1 MKWAGPFGDRPFFY
15 SPFLFKFVCVL
26 NRIKM
31 KKTIVTLL
39 GLLMAVTVSQP
50 VFAAEPDSPGSKMF
64 TIQAGGLPGFGGLVS
79 GQIAMANV
87 ANGHLY
93 GGLQLGANFRHGA
106 ATDAKKT
113 DLSLAPRV
121 MLGWNLG
128 RVVELHMGGLGGVA
142 VQRFDELK
150 SQLAFCYGGFGG
162 LRLNLSDSMGI
173 VLEGCYSNA
182 LPYVSGGLAFRF

>member
-1 MKWAGPFGDRPFFY
+1 
-15 SPFLFKFVCVL
+15 
-26 NRIKM
+26 M

-39 GLLMAVTVSQP
+39 GLLMAAIVFQP
-50 VFAAEPDSPGSKMF
+50 VFAAEPDSPGSKMI

-79 GQIAMANV
+79 AQIAMANV

-93 GGLQLGANFRHGA
+93 GGLQLGGNFRHGA
-106 ATDAKKT
+106 ALGSKKL

-121 MLGWNLG
+121 LYGINLG
-128 RVVELHMGGLGGVA
+128 RVVELHLGGLAGIDA
-142 VQRFDELK
+142 RRFDEGK

-182 LPYVSGGLAFRF
+182 LPYASGGIAIRF

>member
-1 MKWAGPFGDRPFFY
+1 
-15 SPFLFKFVCVL
+15 
-26 NRIKM
+26 M

-39 GLLMAVTVSQP
+39 GLLMAFTVSQS
-50 VFAAEPDSPGSKMF
+50 VFAAEPDSPGAKMI

-79 GQIAMANV
+79 AQIAMANV

-93 GGLQLGANFRHGA
+93 GGLQLGGNFRHGA
-106 ATDAKKT
+106 ATDTKKT

-128 RVVELHMGGLGGVA
+128 RVVELHVGGLGGVA
-142 VQRFDELK
+142 AQRFDDMK

-162 LRLNLSDSMGI
+162 LRLNLSDSIGI

-182 LPYVSGGLAFRF
+182 LPYASGGIAIRF